1 MSDTVV
7 IADPPESA
15 CGHVQPGG
23 TYLRGVGGGGW
34 GGGGGGV
41 LMLGTAIWPAR
52 GDASGVVTKAT
63 KRSTPR
69 VVDAA
74 AILANAPERDWLVA
88 QSKTNWLNNNWQKFD
103 QHALGMPAR
112 ERLDNGI
119 LAGVTSIEEAAA
131 MLQALTFNGH
141 RASIG
146 KRLEILAHITVTD
159 QRLHPVSLEAWRA
172 FKAGHPYL
180 VLARL
185 HDLLNR
191 HPGMDAADAA
201 YAVMELIAPE
211 DMFWRQL
218 QKEIDL

>member
-1 MSDTVV
+1 MSNSVV
-7 IADPPESA
+7 IKNPPESA
-15 CGHVQPGG
+15 CGNVQPGG

-34 GGGGGGV
+34 GGGDDGV
-41 LMLGTAIWPAR
+41 LLLGTAIWPAR

-63 KRSTPR
+63 KRTTPR
-69 VVDAA
+69 TVDATA
-74 AILANAPERDWLVA
+74 VLANAPEKDWLVA
-88 QSKTNWLNNNWQKFD
+88 QSKDNWLDRNWQKFD
-103 QHALGMPAR
+103 QHAFGMPAR

-119 LAGVTSIEEAAA
+119 LAGVTSIEEAAEI
-131 MLQALTFNGH
+131 LQAITFNGH
-141 RASIG
+141 GPSIG
-146 KRLEILAHITVTD
+146 RRLEILTHITVTD

-191 HPGMDAADAA
+191 RPGMDAADAA
-201 YAVMELIAPE
+201 YAAMELIAPE